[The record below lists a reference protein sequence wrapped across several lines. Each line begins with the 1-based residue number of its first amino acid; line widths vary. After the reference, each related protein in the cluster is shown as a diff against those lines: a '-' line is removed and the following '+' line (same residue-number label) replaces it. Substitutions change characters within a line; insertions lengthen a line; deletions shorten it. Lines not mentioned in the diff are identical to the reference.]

1 MASKRDRLLA
11 EIGDLKEE
19 RNRAILANAPDDDVA
34 AGQAHPTVR
43 EIEARIREL
52 RAEVAALDEEV

>member
-19 RNRAILANAPDDDVA
+19 RNRAILANAPDDDAA
-34 AGQAHPTVR
+34 AGQAHPDVR
-43 EIEARIREL
+43 AIEQEIRDK
-52 RAEVAALDEEV
+52 RAELDALGEEV